1 MYSNKR
7 ILAIIPAR
15 SGSKGLRHKNIKL
28 LNDKP
33 LIAYTIEAAIESD
46 IFTDIVVSTD
56 SEKYASISKRYGAS
70 IPFLRPDE
78 LASDIASSA
87 DMIVYTIQRLKE
99 LGKVYD
105 YFMLLQPT
113 SPLRKASDIKNAVD
127 LLIENKLDSV
137 VSVCEAEHSLSIYNT
152 LGDTLS
158 LEGFIN
164 KNSATRRQ
172 DDKKYYRING
182 SIYISNVEK
191 YLSER
196 DFFGKNS
203 KAYIMSRESSIDI
216 DTELD
221 FKIAEY
227 IMTQDL

>member
-1 MYSNKR
+1 MIY
-7 ILAIIPAR
+7 LP
-15 SGSKGLRHKNIKL
+15 
-28 LNDKP
+28 
-33 LIAYTIEAAIESD
+33 
-46 IFTDIVVSTD
+46 
-56 SEKYASISKRYGAS
+56 
-70 IPFLRPDE
+70 
-78 LASDIASSA
+78 SSA

-99 LGKVYD
+99 LGKVYN
-105 YFMLLQPT
+105 YFVLLQPT
-113 SPLRKASDIKNAVD
+113 SPLRKASDIKNAAD

-152 LGDTLS
+152 LGDSLS

-182 SIYISNVEK
+182 SIYISNVKK

-196 DFFGKNS
+196 DFYGKKS

>member
-56 SEKYASISKRYGAS
+56 SEEYASISKRYGAS

-105 YFMLLQPT
+105 YFVLLQPT

-152 LGDTLS
+152 LGDSLS

-196 DFFGKNS
+196 DFYGKKS

-221 FKIAEY
+221 FRIAEY

>member
-1 MYSNKR
+1 MYKDKK

-56 SEKYASISKRYGAS
+56 SEEYASISKRYGAS

-105 YFMLLQPT
+105 YFVLLQPT

-152 LGDTLS
+152 LGDSLS

-196 DFFGKNS
+196 DFYGKKS

-221 FKIAEY
+221 FRIAEY

>member
-56 SEKYASISKRYGAS
+56 SEEYASISKSYGAS

-78 LASDIASSA
+78 LASDIASSS
-87 DMIVYTIQRLKE
+87 DMIVYTIQKLKE

-113 SPLRKASDIKNAVD
+113 SPLRKALDIKKSVD

-152 LGDTLS
+152 LSDSLS

-191 YLSER
+191 YLRER
-196 DFFGKNS
+196 DFYGKKS

-221 FKIAEY
+221 FRIAEY
-227 IMTQDL
+227 IMTQSI

>member
-1 MYSNKR
+1 MYKDKK

-56 SEKYASISKRYGAS
+56 SEEYASISKRYGAS

-105 YFMLLQPT
+105 YFVLLQPT

-152 LGDTLS
+152 LGDSLS

-182 SIYISNVEK
+182 SIYISNVKK

-196 DFFGKNS
+196 DFYGKKS

>member
-28 LNDKP
+28 LNEKP

-56 SEKYASISKRYGAS
+56 SEEYASISKRYGAS

-105 YFMLLQPT
+105 YFVLLQPT

-152 LGDTLS
+152 LGDSLS

-196 DFFGKNS
+196 DFYGKKS

>member
-56 SEKYASISKRYGAS
+56 SEEYASISKRYGAS

-99 LGKVYD
+99 LGKVYN
-105 YFMLLQPT
+105 YFVLLQPT
-113 SPLRKASDIKNAVD
+113 SPLRKASDIKNAAD

-152 LGDTLS
+152 LGDSLS

-182 SIYISNVEK
+182 SIYISNVKK

-196 DFFGKNS
+196 DFYGKKS

>member
-1 MYSNKR
+1 
-7 ILAIIPAR
+7 
-15 SGSKGLRHKNIKL
+15 
-28 LNDKP
+28 
-33 LIAYTIEAAIESD
+33 EAAIESD

-56 SEKYASISKRYGAS
+56 SEEYASISKRYGAS

-105 YFMLLQPT
+105 YFVLLQPT

-152 LGDTLS
+152 LGDSLS

-182 SIYISNVEK
+182 SIYISNVKK

-196 DFFGKNS
+196 DFYGKKS

-216 DTELD
+216 DTGLD

>member
-1 MYSNKR
+1 MYKDKK

-56 SEKYASISKRYGAS
+56 SEEYASISKRYGAS

-78 LASDIASSA
+78 LASDVASSA

-113 SPLRKASDIKNAVD
+113 SPLRKALDIKKSVD

-152 LGDTLS
+152 LGDSLS

-196 DFFGKNS
+196 DFYGKKS

-221 FKIAEY
+221 FRIAEF
-227 IMTQDL
+227 MLEH

>member
-56 SEKYASISKRYGAS
+56 SEEYASISKRYGAS

-127 LLIENKLDSV
+127 LLTENKLDSV

-191 YLSER
+191 YLSQR

>member
-28 LNDKP
+28 LNEKP

-56 SEKYASISKRYGAS
+56 SEEYASISKRYGAS

-87 DMIVYTIQRLKE
+87 DMVVYTIQRLKE

-105 YFMLLQPT
+105 YFVLLQPT

-152 LGDTLS
+152 LGDSLS

-196 DFFGKNS
+196 DFYGKKS

>member
-1 MYSNKR
+1 MYKDKK

-56 SEKYASISKRYGAS
+56 SEEYASISKRYGAS

-78 LASDIASSA
+78 LASDVASSA
-87 DMIVYTIQRLKE
+87 DMIVYTIQRLKK

-113 SPLRKASDIKNAVD
+113 SPLRKALDIKKSVD

-152 LGDTLS
+152 LGDSLS
-158 LEGFIN
+158 LEGFVN

-196 DFFGKNS
+196 DFYGKKS

-221 FKIAEY
+221 FRIAEF
-227 IMTQDL
+227 MLEH

>member
-1 MYSNKR
+1 MYKDKK

-56 SEKYASISKRYGAS
+56 SEEYANISKRYGAS

-99 LGKVYD
+99 LGKVYN
-105 YFMLLQPT
+105 YFVLLQPT
-113 SPLRKASDIKNAVD
+113 SPLRKASDIKNAAD

-152 LGDTLS
+152 LGDSLS

-182 SIYISNVEK
+182 SIYISNVKK

-196 DFFGKNS
+196 DFYGKKS